1 MRRTNDLDRFVKAQ
15 QTFYDTALTEIR
27 NGRKQ
32 THWMWYIF
40 PQIQGLGYSET
51 AKYYA
56 IRDLEEAR
64 EYLNHPVLGE
74 RLLRITSELLE
85 LESSAAQIFGSPDDL
100 KLRSSMTLFAAVKDS
115 NPLFEQALDK
125 FFNGRKDEKTLDKI

>member
-1 MRRTNDLDRFVKAQ
+1 MKTIGLERFVKAQ
-15 QTFYDTALTEIR
+15 EIDYNNALSEVI
-27 NGRKQ
+27 NGHKQ

-74 RLLRITSELLE
+74 RLLNITAELLK
-85 LESSAAQIFGSPDDL
+85 SKNSAAQIFGSPDDL
-100 KLRSSMTLFAAVKDS
+100 KLHSSMTLFAAVKDS
-115 NPLFEQALDK
+115 SPLFGQALDK
-125 FFNGRKDEKTLDKI
+125 FFNGRKDAKTLDKI

>member
-1 MRRTNDLDRFVKAQ
+1 MMKTIGLERFVKAQ
-15 QTFYDTALTEIR
+15 ENDYNNALSEVI
-27 NGRKQ
+27 NGHKQ

-74 RLLRITSELLE
+74 RL
-85 LESSAAQIFGSPDDL
+85 
-100 KLRSSMTLFAAVKDS
+100 
-115 NPLFEQALDK
+115 
-125 FFNGRKDEKTLDKI
+125 